1 MRLNSIVACV
11 ALLGILPM
19 HSALAQSDE
28 EQFQEMVAYLQANDS
43 EREAAIA
50 TCIDEGIGDNPTGV
64 AKVLGVPVEEAT
76 TVWCTRTT
84 NGIAA
89 GKLTLADMLALDQG
103 TLTPNMEKVLTAAPE
118 SD

>member
-1 MRLNSIVACV
+1 M
-11 ALLGILPM
+11 
-19 HSALAQSDE
+19 
-28 EQFQEMVAYLQANDS
+28 
-43 EREAAIA
+43 
-50 TCIDEGIGDNPTGV
+50 
-64 AKVLGVPVEEAT
+64 LGVPVEEAT